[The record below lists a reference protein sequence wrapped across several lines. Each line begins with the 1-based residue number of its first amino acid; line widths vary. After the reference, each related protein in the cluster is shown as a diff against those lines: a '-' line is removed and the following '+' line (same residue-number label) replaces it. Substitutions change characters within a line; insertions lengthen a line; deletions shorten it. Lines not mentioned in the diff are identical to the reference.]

1 MTYEEHY
8 DEWRNQPYED
18 SCTEKIE
25 IRDGV
30 AIIPEGTTKI
40 GNRAFEDCS
49 SLESVTIPESVM
61 KIDCCAFDD
70 CSALTA
76 IYVLVKKVD
85 YYKELLPEELHDKIV
100 ELSYTNRCQIRVIGN
115 K

>member
-1 MTYEEHY
+1 MTYEELY

-18 SCTEKIE
+18 SCTEKFE
-25 IRDGV
+25 IKDGLT
-30 AIIPEGTTKI
+30 IIPEGTTKI

-49 SLESVTIPESVM
+49 SLESVTIPESVT
-61 KIDCCAFDD
+61 KIDESAFDD

-76 IYVLVKKVD
+76 IYVPVKKVD

-100 ELSYTNRCQIRVIGN
+100 ELSYTNHCQIRVIGN

>member
-1 MTYEEHY
+1 MTYEELY

-18 SCTEKIE
+18 SSTEKIE

-49 SLESVTIPESVM
+49 SLESVTSPS
-61 KIDCCAFDD
+61 
-70 CSALTA
+70 
-76 IYVLVKKVD
+76 
-85 YYKELLPEELHDKIV
+85 
-100 ELSYTNRCQIRVIGN
+100 Q
-115 K
+115 